1 MEKIM
6 ERIKHTFCSI
16 VVVAVFVVLLFICSL
31 IERTDIKKGIV
42 IKVNKYN
49 VIVEDTMNVKWYYS
63 IDKDN
68 KQFNLNDNVKMYIDN
83 KGTIENGL
91 DDIVW
96 IMKKEG

>member
-1 MEKIM
+1 
-6 ERIKHTFCSI
+6 
-16 VVVAVFVVLLFICSL
+16 
-31 IERTDIKKGIV
+31 
-42 IKVNKYN
+42 
-49 VIVEDTMNVKWYYS
+49 MNVKWYYS
-63 IDKDN
+63 IDKNN